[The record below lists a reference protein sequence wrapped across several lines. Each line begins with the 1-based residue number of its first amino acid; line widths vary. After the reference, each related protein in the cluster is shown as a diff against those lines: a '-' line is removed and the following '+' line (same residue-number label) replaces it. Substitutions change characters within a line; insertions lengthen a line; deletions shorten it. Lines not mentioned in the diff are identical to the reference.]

1 MSTLTTKVYKD
12 QFSEAVKLYKD
23 SSTSVSTVID
33 LVEKLNNIEYKVFLR
48 QNIDE
53 FNSNKAATEALKEKI
68 IVFLGELYCVNE
80 NFDAL
85 SKLMLQ
91 SQVIIY
97 DNFKSKISKILKKLL
112 ELFNIN
118 NENKKLQ
125 IVTVEA
131 MIEFANVKQ
140 RKFLANTLLIELA
153 TLQFH
158 NKNYKLSL
166 EILQKKLI
174 SSFKKLDDKSSLIDL
189 YILEFKN
196 YYQLK
201 NFVKAKNSLIS
212 CKTIIQSVYVNNLII
227 SELDM
232 LNGIIFCEN
241 KDYQT
246 AYSYFYESFNNY
258 YEEYI
263 KSSSGNAEKSHDKI
277 HQVKVKKLYEILLS
291 LLKYMIL
298 CKIMANKVDEIQSIY
313 SLQAFRDTFKE
324 TKELNF
330 IKDVVKAYNDNSLL
344 EFNKILSN
352 NNIVQDQLI
361 LSHLTILYDIL
372 LTKNLIKI
380 IEPFDCIEVQH
391 ISNLIG
397 MPYKDIELKVSQ
409 LILDGKII
417 GKLNQDLG
425 YLYIYDNVKEDT
437 IYEQGAVLINEL
449 NQVLDKLYEKASVLQ

>member
-1 MSTLTTKVYKD
+1 MLATNRYQEKYDKALKIYKESPTDISTATTIIEGLNGIDYKTFLTTSCD
-12 QFSEAVKLYKD
+12 
-23 SSTSVSTVID
+23 
-33 LVEKLNNIEYKVFLR
+33 EYHFTK
-48 QNIDE
+48 
-53 FNSNKAATEALKEKI
+53 SNTETLKEKI
-68 IVFLGELYCVNE
+68 ILLLGELYCVNE
-80 NFDAL
+80 QFGDL
-85 SKLMLQ
+85 SRLLLE
-91 SQVIIY
+91 SQVVIY
-97 DNFKSKISKILKKLL
+97 DNFKSKLSKILKKLI
-112 ELFNIN
+112 EFFSIN
-118 NENKKLQ
+118 NHNRNLQ
-125 IVTVEA
+125 IETIEL
-131 MIEFANVKQ
+131 MIDFAIEKQ
-140 RKFLANTLLIELA
+140 RKFWANTLLIELA
-153 TLQFH
+153 TVQFH

-201 NFVKAKNSLIS
+201 NFVKAKNSLIA
-212 CKTIIQSVYVNNLII
+212 CKTIIQSVYVNNLIV

-263 KSSSGNAEKSHDKI
+263 KMTGSSNKRGQDKI
-277 HQVKVKKLYEILLS
+277 HEVKNNKIHHILIS

-324 TKELNF
+324 TDELNF

-344 EFNKILSN
+344 EFNKILSSN
-352 NNIVQDQLI
+352 NTVQDELI
-361 LSHLTILYDIL
+361 LKHLTILYDIL

-380 IEPFDCIEVQH
+380 IKPFDCIEVQH

-397 MPYKDIELKVSQ
+397 MPYTDIELKISQ
-409 LILDGKII
+409 LILDGKIV

-425 YLYIYDNVKEDT
+425 YLYIFDNSKEDA
-437 IYEQGAVLINEL
+437 IYDQGSVLINEL
-449 NQVLDKLYEKASVLQ
+449 TQALDKMYEKASVL